1 MTREAFVRLLRQTGR
16 TLDVI
21 QRWMRFK
28 ITASPLNPWR
38 IQSLNASAFAGKKVI
53 IIGPAQTV
61 VEDLENVVV
70 DGYDVIVRLN
80 NGIAL
85 ARKNPS
91 ILGSRTDVLFHNLVE
106 HGDRSAGAIPASLLR
121 EHGVRFLVFP
131 HWGFK
136 GSKSRLYKKREELQ
150 GFQGP
155 ALMVPSTRFCESVRR
170 ELGGFQPTV
179 GASAILFFLSAQC
192 KEVAIH
198 GFTFFQTPYLVGYN
212 DAVATADEA
221 RAWAAAS
228 YVHDPVREKKVIG
241 RYISAAEQRGVRVG
255 LGANVRRF
263 LSDVR

>member
-1 MTREAFVRLLRQTGR
+1 MRLLSQTGR

-28 ITASPLNPWR
+28 FIASPLNPWR
-38 IQSLNASAFAGKKVI
+38 IPLLNASAFAGKRVI

-61 VEDLENVVV
+61 VEDLENVSV

-85 ARKNPS
+85 AQKNPS
-91 ILGSRTDVLFHNLVE
+91 VLGSRTDVLFHNLME
-106 HGDRSAGAIPASLLR
+106 HGDRSAGAIPAPLLR
-121 EHGVRFLVFP
+121 EQGVRFLVFP

-136 GSKSRLYKKREELQ
+136 GSKSRLYKKREELHGCQ
-150 GFQGP
+150 
-155 ALMVPSTRFCESVRR
+155 ATELVVPSTRFCEGVRR
-170 ELGGFQPTV
+170 QLDGFQPTV

-192 KEVAIH
+192 REVAIH
-198 GFTFFQTPYLVGYN
+198 GFTFFQTPYLLGYN

-228 YVHDPVREKKVIG
+228 YVHDPAREKTVVM
-241 RYISAAEQRGVRVG
+241 RYISAAEQRGVRVA

-263 LSDVR
+263 LFG